1 MRQYR
6 KIYKLKYYHFGIVLL
21 TLALTLAGI
30 LLIGSARASV
40 QNRQIAGLIAG
51 LVIMVV
57 VSLSDYT
64 LIMNMG
70 WMLYF
75 INIVLLISVR
85 VAGSVAGGAG
95 RWLEIGGFRFQPSE
109 LSKLLVILF
118 FAWFF
123 EKYEDRQNEFRFRG
137 IALLLIGLV
146 CILIL
151 GQPDLSTTIVV
162 FWIYINILFL
172 SGVSYKIL
180 GKMFAGFGVCAA
192 GAIFLVTRP
201 NQQLLDN
208 YQYERIMAWINPS
221 EWSQEAYQQQNSMMA
236 IGSGGFRG
244 KGLNN
249 NSPLSV
255 KNGGFL
261 PEPHTDFIMAVA
273 GEELGYAGV
282 LLIILLLLLIV
293 LCCVVIGIRTKDV
306 VGKMICGG
314 VAAFIGGQAFINLC
328 VVSGLMPNTG
338 LTQPFVSY
346 GLTSLLTCFA
356 GIGLVLNVEINRKT
370 ALELKRRL
378 KKGRN
383 RVGRL

>member
-1 MRQYR
+1 MN
-6 KIYKLKYYHFGIVLL
+6 VLWHGL
-21 TLALTLAGI
+21 TL
-30 LLIGSARASV
+30 
-40 QNRQIAGLIAG
+40 
-51 LVIMVV
+51 
-57 VSLSDYT
+57 
-64 LIMNMG
+64 
-70 WMLYF
+70 
-75 INIVLLISVR
+75 
-85 VAGSVAGGAG
+85 
-95 RWLEIGGFRFQPSE
+95 P
-109 LSKLLVILF
+109 
-118 FAWFF
+118 
-123 EKYEDRQNEFRFRG
+123 
-137 IALLLIGLV
+137 
-146 CILIL
+146 
-151 GQPDLSTTIVV
+151 
-162 FWIYINILFL
+162 
-172 SGVSYKIL
+172 
-180 GKMFAGFGVCAA
+180 
-192 GAIFLVTRP
+192 
-201 NQQLLDN
+201 
-208 YQYERIMAWINPS
+208 